1 MLSVL
6 IPVIFIFVALV
17 SIFLTSRKIV
27 NNQKNEFK
35 RLEST
40 FNKNIKINK
49 VVNDNEIEIV
59 IFQYK
64 LLDQNHA
71 AISVVNKTTNTN
83 LITNINIIN
92 KFYNETTKEYLIFSK
107 NINQQDNTT
116 GTTILNF
123 NLDLWLNKDQ
133 CIRYEIS
140 SV

>member
-6 IPVIFIFVALV
+6 IPIIFIFVALV

-40 FNKNIKINK
+40 FNKNIIINK
-49 VVNDNEIEIV
+49 VVDDNEIVIV

-64 LLDQNHA
+64 LLDKNHA

-92 KFYNETTKEYLIFSK
+92 KFYDEKTKEYLIFSK

-116 GTTILNF
+116 GNTILNF

-133 CIRYEIS
+133 CVRYEIS